1 MTLDDEAAL
10 DLSEA
15 KIQRNEFSLWLG
27 WTLATGAG
35 MLLGL
40 VPFMLVVGE
49 WDLLLLRI
57 LIPLVAGVLVG
68 LFQWLALRPFLAR
81 SFDWVLSEGAGWAL
95 GFALGLLLINLLGG
109 SAFGVLIGY
118 LLFGAVIG
126 LLQWPLLSR
135 EVPSAALWVGAS
147 ILGWALGSYAGQW
160 VLDLVAGSGPVSQTL
175 SSAVI
180 SSVTG
185 LVAGAVTGLALVWI
199 ARRPDVPAGV
209 VEAERRAP

>member
-1 MTLDDEAAL
+1 MTLERDEAL
-10 DLSEA
+10 DLSER
-15 KIQRNEFSLWLG
+15 KIRRNEFGLWLG

-40 VPFMLVVGE
+40 VPFMLVVDD

-57 LIPLVAGVLVG
+57 LIPLTAGVLVG
-68 LFQWLALRPFLAR
+68 LFQWLVLRPFLAG

-118 LLFGAVIG
+118 LLFGAIIG

-160 VLDLVAGSGPVSQTL
+160 VLNLIVGTEPVRQTL

-180 SSVTG
+180 SGVTG

-199 ARRPDVPAGV
+199 ARRPDVPAEI
-209 VEAERRAP
+209 VEAERRAS